1 VIASVTGPVV
11 ELRPGSVVVLVG
23 GLGLEL
29 LAPARTLARL
39 APGAEV
45 TLHTHLLVREDSL
58 TLFGFS
64 EGDALVLFRHL
75 LSVSGI
81 GPKAALALLSTLA
94 TAAIADAIDREDA
107 ALLATAPG
115 IGKRT
120 AERIVV
126 ELREKLPAEL
136 AAGAPAVRSAP
147 HPAVDDAIAALVAL
161 GYRETVVRQAVL
173 DLAQAD
179 ESAAAE
185 TLIRRALGR
194 LR

>member
-11 ELRPGSVVVLVG
+11 AVRPGSVVVLVG

-45 TLHTHLLVREDSL
+45 TLQTHLLVREDSL
-58 TLFGFS
+58 TLFGFADA
-64 EGDALVLFRHL
+64 DALLLFRHL
-75 LSVSGI
+75 LAVSGI
-81 GPKAALALLSTLA
+81 GPKAALSLLSTLA

-107 ALLATAPG
+107 TLLASAPG

-136 AAGAPAVRSAP
+136 AAGAPGTRAP
-147 HPAVDDAIAALVAL
+147 VAPAVDDAIAALVAL
-161 GYRETVVRQAVL
+161 GYREAAVRQVVV

-179 ESAAAE
+179 GDAAAE
-185 TLIRRALGR
+185 ALIRRALGR